1 MVLLLSKFL
10 FDLPLVKQKLI
21 SNMKKFYST
30 IITMVTLLGLVSAQ
44 SPDSLSFQAV
54 IRGGDG
60 SLVTNQ
66 SVSAKIT
73 ILQGSET
80 GTPVYTETHTATTNE
95 NGLLTLFVGGG
106 TSSDDFTAIDW
117 GAGSYFIK
125 REIDPN
131 GGTNYLISGTGQ
143 FLSVPYALYALKSGT
158 GDNLGD
164 HEATK
169 NIDLNGF
176 TLVDSLA
183 SNSDPMKILVEN
195 NDADIE
201 IKSYDEIYI
210 TTVDGMARGLSD
222 PDGIPYSTAGDIELW
237 SDDDI
242 IIQTTASYGDDI
254 EITSADDI
262 NLTGEDYIK
271 LVTNDEDINL
281 TAGDDI
287 NLTSSDNIVLTAS
300 GYIKM
305 NSGSGE
311 NLTIESGNDIEL
323 IFYDDPLDYVEIWRG
338 RDHFLYT
345 LPNTEGEEGQILI
358 RQGTASGA
366 TSERFTQW
374 TPYKLPLSDGTA
386 GQVLTTDGTGNVTW
400 VTNSTTA
407 KTIQRIDIQQKELDE
422 MKEKLQSLNNTVLNQ
437 NELIQEMR
445 ELIREQAQML
455 STQAKVLEAIKKNK
469 KD

>member
-1 MVLLLSKFL
+1 
-10 FDLPLVKQKLI
+10 
-21 SNMKKFYST
+21 MKKFYTT

-60 SLVTNQ
+60 SLLTNQ
-66 SVSAKIT
+66 NVVAKIT

-80 GTPVYTETHTATTNE
+80 GTSVYTETHTATTNE

-106 TSSDDFTAIDW
+106 SSSDDFTAIDW
-117 GAGSYFIK
+117 GAGPYFIK

-143 FLSVPYALYALKSGT
+143 FLSVPYALFANSAP
-158 GDNLGD
+158 GDNMGD

-176 TLVDSLA
+176 TLVDSIA

-210 TTVDGMARGLSD
+210 TTVDGGNGNPD
-222 PDGIPYSTAGDIELW
+222 PSGGTYNTYGDIELTSANDIIMDADSNLEIKISDDIFITTDDIVNYERYGLDDDDDDDITIDSKENIFLV

-242 IIQTTASYGDDI
+242 YITNYHRMDYYDVYDGDYDIILDSYQQVILESGVGH
-254 EITSADDI
+254 
-262 NLTGEDYIK
+262 NLTM
-271 LVTNDEDINL
+271 L
-281 TAGDDI
+281 
-287 NLTSSDNIVLTAS
+287 SR
-300 GYIKM
+300 
-305 NSGSGE
+305 
-311 NLTIESGNDIEL
+311 NDIEL
-323 IFYDDPLDYVEIWRG
+323 IFNDDPADYVEIWRG
-338 RDHFLYT
+338 RGHFLYT
-345 LPNTEGEEGQILI
+345 LPNTEGVEGQILI

-366 TSERFTQW
+366 ISERFTQW
-374 TPYKLPLSDGTA
+374 TPYKLPLADGSN
-386 GQVLTTDGTGNVTW
+386 GQVLTTDGMGNVTW

-422 MKEKLQSLNNTVLNQ
+422 MKEKLQSFNNAILNQ
-437 NELIQEMR
+437 NQLIQKMR

-455 STQAKVLEAIKKNK
+455 STQAKALESIKSNNN
-469 KD
+469 

>member
-1 MVLLLSKFL
+1 
-10 FDLPLVKQKLI
+10 
-21 SNMKKFYST
+21 MKKFYST

-143 FLSVPYALYALKSGT
+143 FLSVPYALYAKSAT

-176 TLVDSLA
+176 TLVDSVA

-210 TTVDGMARGLSD
+210 TTVDGGNGNKD
-222 PDGIPYSTAGDIELW
+222 PMGVDYGTQGDIELT
-237 SDDDI
+237 SANDIIMDADSNLEIKISNDIFITTDDIVNYESYGLDDD
-242 IIQTTASYGDDI
+242 DD
-254 EITSADDI
+254 D
-262 NLTGEDYIK
+262 
-271 LVTNDEDINL
+271 
-281 TAGDDI
+281 
-287 NLTSSDNIVLTAS
+287 
-300 GYIKM
+300 
-305 NSGSGE
+305 
-311 NLTIESGNDIEL
+311 
-323 IFYDDPLDYVEIWRG
+323 
-338 RDHFLYT
+338 
-345 LPNTEGEEGQILI
+345 
-358 RQGTASGA
+358 
-366 TSERFTQW
+366 
-374 TPYKLPLSDGTA
+374 
-386 GQVLTTDGTGNVTW
+386 
-400 VTNSTTA
+400 
-407 KTIQRIDIQQKELDE
+407 
-422 MKEKLQSLNNTVLNQ
+422 
-437 NELIQEMR
+437 
-445 ELIREQAQML
+445 
-455 STQAKVLEAIKKNK
+455 
-469 KD
+469 

>member
-1 MVLLLSKFL
+1 
-10 FDLPLVKQKLI
+10 
-21 SNMKKFYST
+21 
-30 IITMVTLLGLVSAQ
+30 MVTLLGLVSAQ

-60 SLVTNQ
+60 SLLTNQ

-106 TSSDDFTAIDW
+106 SSSDDFTAIDW
-117 GAGSYFIK
+117 GAGPYFIK

-143 FLSVPYALYALKSGT
+143 FLSVPYALYALKSKT

-164 HEATK
+164 HKATK

-183 SNSDPMKILVEN
+183 SNSDTMKILVEN
-195 NDADIE
+195 NGADIE
-201 IKSYDEIYI
+201 IKSYDGIYI
-210 TTVDGMARGLSD
+210 TTVDGGNGNPD
-222 PDGIPYSTAGDIELW
+222 PIGGTYNTYGDIELTSANDIIMNADSNLEIKISDDIFITTDTIVNYEKYGLDADNDDDITIDSKENIFLV

-242 IIQTTASYGDDI
+242 YITNYHRMDYYGPYDDDGNYDIILDSYQQVI
-254 EITSADDI
+254 
-262 NLTGEDYIK
+262 L
-271 LVTNDEDINL
+271 
-281 TAGDDI
+281 
-287 NLTSSDNIVLTAS
+287 
-300 GYIKM
+300 
-305 NSGSGE
+305 
-311 NLTIESGNDIEL
+311 ESGVNKNITMLSRNDIEL
-323 IFYDDPLDYVEIWRG
+323 IFNDNPYDYVEIWRG
-338 RDHFLYT
+338 RNHFLYT
-345 LPNTEGEEGQILI
+345 LPNTEGVEGQILI

-374 TPYKLPLSDGTA
+374 TPYKLPLADGSN
-386 GQVLTTDGTGNVTW
+386 GQVLTTDGAGNVTW

-422 MKEKLQSLNNTVLNQ
+422 MKEKLQSLNDTVLNQ

-455 STQAKVLEAIKKNK
+455 STQAKVLESIRSNNN
-469 KD
+469 